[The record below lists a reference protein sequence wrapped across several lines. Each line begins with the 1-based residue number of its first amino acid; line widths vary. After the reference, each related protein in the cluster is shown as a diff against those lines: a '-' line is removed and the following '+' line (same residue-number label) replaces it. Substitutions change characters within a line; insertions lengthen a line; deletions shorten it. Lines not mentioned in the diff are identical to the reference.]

1 MAAIRLAVLTVTVIA
16 FARTAFVI
24 VGFVR
29 TLLRGQSLVAAR
41 WGWVELL
48 TLPEPLLLAGVTYA
62 LVLDRT
68 PDAAPSA
75 VHLGAAVLGAAMA
88 LGCLGLMGW
97 AFLSLP
103 SVGTGHYVLEN
114 QPIVDR
120 GAYGWVRHP
129 FYLAAF
135 TIWFALGLAYMRPLP
150 LVVLAAYVIPIYL
163 LYIRGEERLM
173 IERYGD
179 AYREY
184 QSRVGGLYPW
194 RRR

>member
-1 MAAIRLAVLTVTVIA
+1 MAAIRLAMLTVAVIA
-16 FARTAFVI
+16 FARTVLVI

-29 TLLRGQSLVAAR
+29 TLLRGQSLIAAR

-48 TLPEPLLLAGVTYA
+48 TLPEPLVLAGVAYA
-62 LVLDRT
+62 LVVHGPPET
-68 PDAAPSA
+68 APSA
-75 VHLGAAVLGAAMA
+75 LHLGAAVAGATMA
-88 LGCLGLMGW
+88 LGGLGLIGW

-103 SVGTGHYVLEN
+103 SVGTGHYVLED

-135 TIWFALGLAYMRPLP
+135 TIWCALGLAYMRPLP
-150 LVVLAAYVIPIYL
+150 LVVLAVYVVPIYL

-173 IERYGD
+173 IERYGE

-184 QSRVGGLYPW
+184 QSRVGGLFP
-194 RRR
+194 RLQA